1 MSTRREFITLVG
13 GAAAWPMVARAQQ
26 PAMPVV
32 GFLHHASPPNQ
43 IVVDGLRD
51 GLGQAG
57 YVEGRNVELEFR
69 WAEDNV
75 SRLPELAADLV
86 RRHVAVITT
95 PGSTPAALAAKAST
109 RAIPIVFYVGTDPVQ
124 IGLVASCNRPGG
136 NATGISSLST
146 ELGGKRLDLL
156 RELLPQATRFGLL
169 INPANRASES
179 VTADVRAAT
188 ARRGWHIEV

>member
-1 MSTRREFITLVG
+1 MIRRREFITMLG
-13 GAAAWPMVARAQQ
+13 GAAVAWPMAARAQQ
-26 PAMPVV
+26 AAMPVV

-43 IVVDGLRD
+43 IVVDGFRD

-57 YVEGRNVELEFR
+57 YVEGRNVALEFR
-69 WAEDNV
+69 WAQDNV

-109 RAIPIVFYVGTDPVQ
+109 RVIPIVFYVGTDPVQ
-124 IGLVASCNRPGG
+124 IGLVASFSQPGG

-146 ELGGKRLDLL
+146 ELAGKRLELL
-156 RELLPQATRFGLL
+156 HELLPQATRFGLL
-169 INPANRASES
+169 IN
-179 VTADVRAAT
+179 
-188 ARRGWHIEV
+188 